1 MNYKMKPGSRE
12 NDTIGSFRSDSIVNK
27 RFRGPGDVP
36 RIKFTQAQVDTMSQK
51 SYDKLPVFFKTSDAP
66 KAGFQKGLLNTIKF
80 IVEKNKK

>member
-12 NDTIGSFRSDSIVNK
+12 YDTIGSFRNDSIVNK
-27 RFRGPGDVP
+27 RFKGPADVP

-51 SYDKLPVFFKTSDAP
+51 SYNKLPVFFKTSDAP
-66 KAGFQKGLLNTIKF
+66 VAGFQKGLLDTIKF

>member
-12 NDTIGSFRSDSIVNK
+12 NDTIGPFRGDSIVNK
-27 RFRGPGDVP
+27 RFKGPGDVP

-51 SYDKLPVFFKTSDAP
+51 SYSKLPIFFKTADAP
-66 KAGFQKGLLNTIKF
+66 MAGFQTGLVNTIKS